1 MVEDEIGADAYQK
14 LRATATRW
22 KSALQRIGGDAPEV
36 WEKLRQFG
44 FSRHI
49 QTVRAWLCNPH
60 MIAPKNLDDIRT
72 IARASGDQDLLDVL
86 PRIEQAISEINGHHI
101 TAGKR
106 LTSELL
112 RELPRRLDVIASG
125 ETEVD
130 LGFGKVWVVRI
141 EEIDGGLT
149 PVNYTIVNRLLWDAE
164 YAVQGV
170 AGLTWRR

>member
-1 MVEDEIGADAYQK
+1 MVEDEIGADSYRK
-14 LRATATRW
+14 MRETATRW
-22 KSALQRIGGDAPEV
+22 KIALRQIGSDPQVV

-49 QTVRAWLCNPH
+49 QTVRAWLCNGH
-60 MIAPKNLDDIRT
+60 MIAPKNIEDIRM
-72 IARASGDQDLLDVL
+72 IARASGDLRLLDAL
-86 PRIEQAISEINGHHI
+86 PAVEQAISEINGQHI
-101 TAGKR
+101 KAGRR

-112 RELPRRLDVIASG
+112 RELPSRLDVSAGG

-130 LGFGKVWVVRI
+130 LGFGKVWIVRI

-164 YAVQGV
+164 TAAQGM
-170 AGLTWRR
+170 AD